1 MFLAMP
7 AMLRHGIDFKLTLAA
22 CCTLTFV
29 LYLGT
34 IWMLGKFG
42 VTL

>member
-1 MFLAMP
+1 
-7 AMLRHGIDFKLTLAA
+7 MLRQGISFWTVLAA
-22 CCTLTFV
+22 CCALTFV

-34 IWMLGKFG
+34 IWLLGKFG